1 MHPILSSFS
10 HSFTLAVTVSTNT
23 GDFAIYRN
31 GVKVETTALEG
42 GVSVT
47 VPNASY
53 NTIGMAGYN
62 NEILNGFTMNKYM
75 IFDMDL
81 SAVEVNE
88 VYEGKFSDMAGGQEP
103 EPEFVAV
110 SDITGVPTAAKVGQP
125 LTLSATVEPANATN
139 QTIV

>member
-1 MHPILSSFS
+1 
-10 HSFTLAVTVSTNT
+10 
-23 GDFAIYRN
+23 
-31 GVKVETTALEG
+31 
-42 GVSVT
+42 
-47 VPNASY
+47 
-53 NTIGMAGYN
+53 MAGYD